1 MTWLEAIEV
10 ADMKPVEAAEP
21 FAQAPKLQN
30 VGRDMETEM
39 AWIVQ
44 KLGYLALAITLA
56 ASYVAATPQL
66 DVAEQVWHNV
76 NGRSSYARP

>member
-1 MTWLEAIEV
+1 
-10 ADMKPVEAAEP
+10 MKSVEAAEL

-66 DVAEQVWHNV
+66 
-76 NGRSSYARP
+76 